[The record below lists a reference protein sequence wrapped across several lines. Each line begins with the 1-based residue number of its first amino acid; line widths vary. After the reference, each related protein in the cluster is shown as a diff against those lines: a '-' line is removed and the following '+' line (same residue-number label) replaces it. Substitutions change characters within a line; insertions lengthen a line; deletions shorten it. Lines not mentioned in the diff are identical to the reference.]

1 MGSLLCKDC
10 SNAPEDFQA
19 HTPEQKSVLAKRAK
33 HKAQRMFRTKP
44 AVVDSEPGRFL
55 QQVIKEGDP
64 GDAFFI
70 IRSGDAAVVV
80 GGRQV
85 ALLKEGDYFGENA
98 LLRDE
103 PRSATILAKSE
114 LFTFRQSCVPL
125 DDKKIALLI
134 DAAWKENVPMGKE
147 LIQEGAKRLHT
158 ASRLSL

>member
-1 MGSLLCKDC
+1 MEHRRLSY
-10 SNAPEDFQA
+10 
-19 HTPEQKSVLAKRAK
+19 
-33 HKAQRMFRTKP
+33 
-44 AVVDSEPGRFL
+44 
-55 QQVIKEGDP
+55 
-64 GDAFFI
+64 DAFRLFPVTQ
-70 IRSGDAAVVV
+70 GG
-80 GGRQV
+80 GGRGR
-85 ALLKEGDYFGENA
+85 AAGDYFGENA